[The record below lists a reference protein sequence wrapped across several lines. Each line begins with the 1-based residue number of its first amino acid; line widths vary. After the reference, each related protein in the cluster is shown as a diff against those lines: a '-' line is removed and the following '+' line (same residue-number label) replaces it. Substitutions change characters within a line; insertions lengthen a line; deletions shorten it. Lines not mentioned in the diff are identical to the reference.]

1 MSSDPLHGA
10 PHGSD
15 HRSDRGA
22 SHGSEPGSEQ
32 PLPPS
37 LKGRYPFSL
46 TVPSYLY
53 PGTIEL
59 NVRLLR
65 GLVDEMELLLFESL
79 GESSLPTVMEIET
92 IRVLSAESG
101 LRFNVHLPLDI
112 DIASADEET
121 ARRSLGTVARILDLT
136 ASLEP
141 ASYTLHV
148 LRTETEPAA
157 PWRERVRAALA
168 ALPEPRARFG
178 VETLAWDLR
187 DVRDI
192 LCGLGLTVCVD
203 VGHLLLQGRSVAA
216 LLETFSDRISMI
228 HLHGVRWGKDHQ
240 SLLHLEPGIRQTI
253 SDWVRR
259 THYRAS
265 LSVEVFG
272 IDPYLESL
280 PVVGSMFREE
290 TSPC

>member
-1 MSSDPLHGA
+1 VSSDPL
-10 PHGSD
+10 
-15 HRSDRGA
+15 RGA
-22 SHGSEPGSEQ
+22 SPGPER

-37 LKGRYPFSL
+37 LKRRYPFTL

-65 GLVDEMELLLFESL
+65 GLVDEMELLLFESME
-79 GESSLPTVMEIET
+79 ESSLPSAEEIET
-92 IRVLSAESG
+92 VRGLGVESG

-112 DIASADEET
+112 DIASSDEKT
-121 ARRSLGTVARILDLT
+121 RRRSLGTIDRIVDLT
-136 ASLEP
+136 APLAP
-141 ASYTLHV
+141 ASFTLHV
-148 LRTETEPAA
+148 LRTETEPTA
-157 PWRERVRAALA
+157 PWRERVSAALA

-187 DVRDI
+187 DIRDV
-192 LCGLGLTVCVD
+192 LCGLGLSVCVD

-240 SLLHLEPGIRQTI
+240 SLLHLEPRTRQVV
-253 SDWVRR
+253 SDWIRR
-259 THYRAS
+259 TRYRAS

-280 PVVGSMFREE
+280 PVLRSMFPDGEE

>member
-1 MSSDPLHGA
+1 MSSDP
-10 PHGSD
+10 
-15 HRSDRGA
+15 
-22 SHGSEPGSEQ
+22 SHGTPPGTAG
-32 PLPPS
+32 PLPPA
-37 LKGRYPFSL
+37 LKKRFPFSL

-65 GLVDEMELLLFESL
+65 GLVDELELLLFESME
-79 GESSLPTVMEIET
+79 ESSLPSDSEIET
-92 IRVLSAESG
+92 IQALAAESG
-101 LRFNVHLPLDI
+101 LRFDVHLPLDI

-121 ARRSLGTVARILDLT
+121 ARRSLDTITRILERT
-136 ASLEP
+136 APLSP
-141 ASYTLHV
+141 ASFTLHV

-157 PWRERVRAALA
+157 RWRERVRAALA
-168 ALPEPRARFG
+168 ALPEPRSRFG

-187 DVRDI
+187 DIRDI
-192 LCGLGLTVCVD
+192 LCVLGLSVCVD

-228 HLHGVRWGKDHQ
+228 HLHGVRSGKDHQ
-240 SLLHLEPGIRQTI
+240 SLPHLEPRTRQTI

-259 THYRAS
+259 TRYRAS

-272 IDPYLESL
+272 IDPYVESL
-280 PVVGSMFREE
+280 PVLLSMFPGGEE
-290 TSPC
+290 TSPW